1 MARVVALVPDL
12 FFAAKVRETL
22 TSAGHEVE
30 LVRTHAEAVGADA
43 DLVIVDLDA
52 DDINSGVL
60 VSDLL
65 GTPTLG
71 FYSHVNEE
79 TKHAGRLAG
88 IDVVVPRSRMA
99 REMPKLVENLVAS

>member
-1 MARVVALVPDL
+1 VARVVALIPD
-12 FFAAKVRETL
+12 FFFGAKVRETL
-22 TSAGHEVE
+22 MSAGHEVE
-30 LVRTHAEAVGADA
+30 LVRTQADAVGAEG

-52 DDINSGVL
+52 EDMIPSVL

-71 FYSHVNEE
+71 FYSHVDEE
-79 TKHAGRLAG
+79 KKHAGRLAG

-99 REMPKLVENLVAS
+99 REMPALVEQLIGS

>member
-30 LVRTHAEAVGADA
+30 LVRTHVEAIGADA
-43 DLVIVDLDA
+43 DVVIVDLDA
-52 DDINSGVL
+52 DDVNPSVL
-60 VSDLL
+60 VSDLR

-71 FYSHVNEE
+71 FYSHVNEDV
-79 TKHAGRLAG
+79 KHAGRLAG
-88 IDVVVPRSRMA
+88 VDMVVPRSRMA
-99 REMPKLVENLVAS
+99 REMPKLVEDLIAS

>member
-30 LVRTHAEAVGADA
+30 LVRTHAETVGVDA
-43 DLVIVDLDA
+43 DVVIVDLDA
-52 DDINSGVL
+52 DDVNPGVL
-60 VSDLL
+60 VSDLR
-65 GTPTLG
+65 GMPTLG
-71 FYSHVNEE
+71 FYSHVSEDV
-79 TKHAGRLAG
+79 KHAARVAG

-99 REMPKLVENLVAS
+99 REMPQLVANLVAS